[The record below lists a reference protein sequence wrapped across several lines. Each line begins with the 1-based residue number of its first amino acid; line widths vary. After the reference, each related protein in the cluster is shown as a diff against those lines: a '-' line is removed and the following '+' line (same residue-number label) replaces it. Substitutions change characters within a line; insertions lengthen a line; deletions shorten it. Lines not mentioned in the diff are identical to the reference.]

1 MNYNQLIKYAQ
12 DLAKCARIA
21 SDKETRS
28 VLWDLAKSNLMKAI
42 QLNKGQQI
50 EPSKKQP

>member
-12 DLAKCARIA
+12 DLAKRARIA

-28 VLWDLAKSNLMKAI
+28 ALWDLAKSNLMKAVK
-42 QLNKGQQI
+42 L
-50 EPSKKQP
+50 KQGATD